1 MNATQHPETL
11 FHVGDPA
18 VSREAAINLDGTATE
33 KLMHAI
39 VTLIDERGPLAPFEL
54 ERIYHDVR
62 GRRDWPQVGFYGV
75 HKRAS
80 QLKKQVGVLQGAG
93 DRVTPPMGKAAERL
107 ALTVEPVEA
116 HRRISEYMTVRPPR
130 VHAD

>member
-1 MNATQHPETL
+1 MTTHDPQTL
-11 FHVGDPA
+11 FHLDDPA

-39 VTLIDERGPLAPFEL
+39 VTLIQERGPLAPWEL
-54 ERIYHDVR
+54 ERAYHDVR
-62 GRRDWPQVGFYGV
+62 GRRDWPIVGFYGV

-93 DRVTPPMGKAAERL
+93 DRVSPPVGKAAERL

-116 HRRISEYMTVRPPR
+116 HRRITEYMTKPTPR
-130 VHAD
+130 VDAD